1 MGMMLCILGWILFGI
16 NNGLLDKPDPV
27 LTGMSVGFFLSAL
40 IISTLQLFNYDKNF
54 QDYS

>member
-1 MGMMLCILGWILFGI
+1 MGMMLCLLGWILYGI

-27 LTGMSVGFFLSAL
+27 LTGMSVGFFLSTL

-54 QDYS
+54 